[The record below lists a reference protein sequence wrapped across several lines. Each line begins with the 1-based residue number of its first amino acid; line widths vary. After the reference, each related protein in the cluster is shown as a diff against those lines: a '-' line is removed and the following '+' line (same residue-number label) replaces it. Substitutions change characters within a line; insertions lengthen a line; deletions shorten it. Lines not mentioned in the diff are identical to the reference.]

1 MKCRVC
7 LLALWAQE
15 QARNGH
21 SAPRY
26 YKGKVAD
33 GYGSMHLRV
42 LILALAL
49 LAPLSGARIKLYL
62 AGGGDLLVS
71 EYAVEGDRVRYYSV
85 ERSAW
90 EVIPLQLV
98 NLERTQREQERTEAV
113 RQVRRKQEQA
123 LRAAERRART
133 ELHRVPLEDGVYYLK
148 GNEIVPVQQAELI
161 ENNSK
166 TATLLRVLSP
176 LPTADK
182 MTLEVEGPTSAFV
195 AEDNRPMFY
204 VRLEKIS
211 RLEILRLKAKSKRR
225 EVQVIQTIPESKEV
239 IETHE
244 AVEIFRQQLAPHVY
258 KVWSVEPL
266 QTGDYAVIEYTSGE
280 ANLRVWDFSVGTAPG

>member
-1 MKCRVC
+1 
-7 LLALWAQE
+7 
-15 QARNGH
+15 
-21 SAPRY
+21 
-26 YKGKVAD
+26 
-33 GYGSMHLRV
+33 MHLRV

-62 AGGGDLLVS
+62 EGGGDLLVS

-98 NLERTQREQERTEAV
+98 NLERTQREQERTESV

-195 AEDNRPMFY
+195 AADNRPMFY

>member
-1 MKCRVC
+1 
-7 LLALWAQE
+7 
-15 QARNGH
+15 
-21 SAPRY
+21 
-26 YKGKVAD
+26 
-33 GYGSMHLRV
+33 MHLRV
-42 LILALAL
+42 LILVLAL
-49 LAPLSGARIKLYL
+49 LTPLSGARIKLYL
-62 AGGGDLLVS
+62 EGGGDLLVS

-113 RQVRRKQEQA
+113 RQVRRKQDQA

-133 ELHRVPLEDGVYYLK
+133 ELHRVPLKDGVYYLK
-148 GNEIVPVQQAELI
+148 GNEVVPVQQAELI

-176 LPTADK
+176 LPTAVK
-182 MTLEVEGPTSAFV
+182 MTLKVEGPTSALV
-195 AEDNRPMFY
+195 AADSRPMFY

-225 EVQVIQTIPESKEV
+225 EVQVIQRIPESKEV

-266 QTGDYAVIEYTSGE
+266 PSGDYAVIEYTSGE
-280 ANLRVWDFSVGTAPG
+280 ADLRVWDFSVGAAPG

>member
-1 MKCRVC
+1 M
-7 LLALWAQE
+7 
-15 QARNGH
+15 
-21 SAPRY
+21 
-26 YKGKVAD
+26 
-33 GYGSMHLRV
+33 
-42 LILALAL
+42 
-49 LAPLSGARIKLYL
+49 
-62 AGGGDLLVS
+62 
-71 EYAVEGDRVRYYSV
+71 
-85 ERSAW
+85 
-90 EVIPLQLV
+90 
-98 NLERTQREQERTEAV
+98 
-113 RQVRRKQEQA
+113 
-123 LRAAERRART
+123 RAAERRART

-195 AEDNRPMFY
+195 AADNRPMFY

-280 ANLRVWDFSVGTAPG
+280 ANLRVWDFTVGTAPG